1 MGSDVSTERRR
12 DRWLCSVDV
21 RACRQE
27 GTTRQ
32 KAGQE
37 EIKFSQTEPHSATG
51 GRAAQSERAAG
62 GRGGAQRAD
71 GGPRVAQKKI
81 IATKNSTSNDG

>member
-1 MGSDVSTERRR
+1 MGLDVSTERRR

-32 KAGQE
+32 KAGR
-37 EIKFSQTEPHSATG
+37 KKKNLHRRNPTAPHKGEPHKASGRRGVRVEHKGQTG
-51 GRAAQSERAAG
+51 GRG
-62 GRGGAQRAD
+62 WH
-71 GGPRVAQKKI
+71 KK
-81 IATKNSTSNDG
+81 KS